1 MNAAEKSVKR
11 RPGRPNNASK
21 AGPGRRPRGRIPKRG
36 GLAARNKR
44 RIQINGL
51 DLLHT
56 QTLLSTSPQGKKLP
70 AAPGCIDQQL
80 TTLVLPGAIP
90 CHEEIPPSL
99 AVTANDGTNIPYGL
113 QVNCFSFLFSSE
125 FHFEFSISI

>member
-1 MNAAEKSVKR
+1 VKR
-11 RPGRPNNASK
+11 RPGRPNATSK

-36 GLAARNKR
+36 GGLRGNNKR
-44 RIQINGL
+44 RLQITGL

-56 QTLLSTSPQGKKLP
+56 QTLLSTSPQGKKIP

-80 TTLVLPGAIP
+80 TTLVLPGAVP

-113 QVNCFSFLFSSE
+113 QVSYSYYL
-125 FHFEFSISI
+125 